1 MQETKFIEKYF
12 FIGLLVLAIVLISAI
27 LFPFMTIIVMGVAMS
42 VVIYPVYNLIRKI
55 VPQKFNWLASLS
67 TIILFLAVLWIPFLV
82 LGSVAYKQFFNL
94 YNSFDITNGDP
105 VLINLNSAINQYL
118 PSGFAFDLQ
127 TEVVKLISTLFT
139 NITSLFTATLNTIF
153 VFFLITL
160 TMFYTLRDGNSWREL
175 FIKLSP
181 LETTHNEKILKTLSG
196 TINGI
201 IKGYLL
207 IAIAQGILMGLGLA
221 IFGVPHPALWGV
233 AAAIMSLVPTIGTAF
248 IAIPTI
254 LYLLFMGMNIDAIG
268 LTVWCIAIVG
278 TVDNFLN
285 PLIVGKQ
292 TNLHPILVLFSVLG
306 GIALMGPMGI
316 LIGPLAVSLLRA
328 LFLIYREEIK
338 Q

>member
-12 FIGLLVLAIVLISAI
+12 FIGLLILAIVLVSAI
-27 LFPFMTIIVMGVAMS
+27 LFPFMTIIIMGVAVS
-42 VVIYPVYNLIRKI
+42 VAIYPIYNLIKNI
-55 VPQKFNWLASLS
+55 FPKKLNWMASLS

-105 VLINLNSAINQYL
+105 VLLNLNSAINQYL

-127 TEVVKLISTLFT
+127 TEAAKLISALFA
-139 NITSLFTATLNTIF
+139 NITNLFTATLNTIF
-153 VFFLITL
+153 VFFLIVL
-160 TMFYTLRDGNSWREL
+160 TMFYTLRDGNNWREL

-181 LETTHNEKILKTLSG
+181 LETSHNEKILRTLGG

-207 IAIAQGILMGLGLA
+207 IAIAQGLLMGIGLA

-233 AAAIMSLVPTIGTAF
+233 AAAIMSLVPTIGTALV
-248 IAIPTI
+248 AIPTI
-254 LYLLFMGMNIDAIG
+254 IYLLFMGMNINAIG
-268 LTVWCIAIVG
+268 LAVWSVAIVG
-278 TVDNFLN
+278 MVDNFLN

-316 LIGPLAVSLLRA
+316 LIGPLSVSLLRA

-338 Q
+338 